1 MKRNLKTSTIIILIV
16 TIIALEVGI
25 ALYDHNLSLDTIYF
39 AAILICIVLLFGTR
53 VSEEK
58 ERTSKQR
65 RRKTA
70 LIFWPSILMLI
81 TSFAA
86 ISYVR
91 TGYVSVPGIIGFS
104 CFVIYGGFVFIS
116 ILKGEIKIRCNLL
129 S

>member
-25 ALYDHNLSLDTIYF
+25 ALYDRTLSLDTIYF

-58 ERTSKQR
+58 ESTLKQR

-70 LIFWPSILMLI
+70 LIFWPSILVLI
-81 TSFAA
+81 VSFVV

-91 TGYVSVPGIIGFS
+91 TGHVSVPGVIGFS
-104 CFVIYGGFVFIS
+104 CFVTYAGFIFIS
-116 ILKGEIKIRCNLL
+116 ILKRRSEN
-129 S
+129 

>member
-1 MKRNLKTSTIIILIV
+1 MKRNLKTSTIIFLIV

-58 ERTSKQR
+58 ENTSKQG

-70 LIFWPSILMLI
+70 LIFWSSILLSI
-81 TSFAA
+81 ACFAV
-86 ISYVR
+86 ISYIRV
-91 TGYVSVPGIIGFS
+91 GSVSVPGIIGFS
-104 CFVIYGGFVFIS
+104 CFVTYGGFVFIS
-116 ILKGEIKIRCNLL
+116 ILKRKNKM
-129 S
+129 